1 MFMDQRKAPCPC
13 ESGKKFEECCDPFIS
28 GQKLPSTALALM
40 RSRYVATVIEA
51 TDYLLA
57 TWHPK
62 TRPASLGLDVNQRW
76 LGLKIEAVESG
87 EPSQDKGS
95 VDFVARYKI
104 AGKAFRLREL
114 SRFQRVG
121 KRWYYVDGDILAQ
134 ARR

>member
-1 MFMDQRKAPCPC
+1 MDHKKALCPC
-13 ESGKKFEECCDPFIS
+13 GSGENFEECCDLFIS

-40 RSRYVATVIEA
+40 RSRYVAYVIEA

-76 LGLKIEAVESG
+76 LGLKIGAVESG
-87 EPSQDKGS
+87 EPSQDAGS

-104 AGKAFRLREL
+104 AGKAFRLHEL
-114 SRFQRVG
+114 SRFKRVG
-121 KRWYYVDGDILAQ
+121 KQWYYVDGDISVQ